1 MRRVHVVNGIMQRL
15 NDIFG
20 TQLVGGAEG
29 DVTSWSVQAAMLS
42 NINRLISAMV
52 GNAPNGR
59 VMKGLELSF
68 AEGVF
73 VSPGYALTANGG
85 IITVTDYLNKY
96 VSSSGTF
103 YVYLKHNIIQLTDPD
118 SPGYKSTGVINDA
131 GNHDIVFDEQGM
143 AQQSSVVADDILILD
158 SAPGTF
164 TNNDWVY
171 LGKVV
176 DGVTTNTVDRGM
188 YPNTSADGLREIID
202 KLEILTMLNVYS
214 NLDLPTPGTGLILT
228 NSNGDR
234 ATISLSSSGAAL
246 DVTPIP

>member
-1 MRRVHVVNGIMQRL
+1 M
-15 NDIFG
+15 
-20 TQLVGGAEG
+20 
-29 DVTSWSVQAAMLS
+29 
-42 NINRLISAMV
+42 
-52 GNAPNGR
+52 
-59 VMKGLELSF
+59 
-68 AEGVF
+68 
-73 VSPGYALTANGG
+73 
-85 IITVTDYLNKY
+85 
-96 VSSSGTF
+96 
-103 YVYLKHNIIQLTDPD
+103 
-118 SPGYKSTGVINDA
+118 
-131 GNHDIVFDEQGM
+131 
-143 AQQSSVVADDILILD
+143 VADDILILD